1 MRGLDLSVLRKPF
14 EISVLMTRGQSR
26 EALREATEYAKEPVF
41 RNLRASKD
49 SLDRFV
55 NDESAFM
62 SPLGR

>member
-1 MRGLDLSVLRKPF
+1 
-14 EISVLMTRGQSR
+14 MTRGQSR
-26 EALREATEYAKEPVF
+26 EALRRSTEYAKEPVF
-41 RNLRASKD
+41 RSLRASKD